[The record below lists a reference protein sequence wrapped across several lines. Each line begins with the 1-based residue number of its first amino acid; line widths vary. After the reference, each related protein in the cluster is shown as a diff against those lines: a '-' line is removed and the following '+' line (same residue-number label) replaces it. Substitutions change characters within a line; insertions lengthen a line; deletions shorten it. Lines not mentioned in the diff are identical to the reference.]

1 MTEAK
6 LRQQQKRPSV
16 LMLVY
21 ICTVLVIGLTIPLQ
35 VVRAEQ
41 PAKVVWH
48 VDFSSPSRFSAT
60 LTSLYN
66 MATTYDSDLREYDI
80 RVVFVGRGMRFLT
93 DMRLAGTPFAATRKY
108 RKRRKELKDRF
119 RSLQSSF
126 KIKIELCNITRAA
139 INLDKEKLY
148 PGVALVQS
156 GVVRIAELQSKGY
169 AYIKMQ

>member
-1 MTEAK
+1 MTKAK
-6 LRQQQKRPSV
+6 LWQQQKRSSA
-16 LMLVY
+16 LMLVTA
-21 ICTVLVIGLTIPLQ
+21 CTVLIIGLAIPLQ

-48 VDFSSPSRFSAT
+48 VDYSNPDRFSAT

-80 RVVFVGRGMRFLT
+80 RVVFVAQGMRFLT
-93 DMRLAGTPFAATRKY
+93 DDKLAGTPFAATRKY
-108 RKRRKELKDRF
+108 RKRRQELKDRLH
-119 RSLQSSF
+119 SLQSSF
-126 KIKIELCNITRAA
+126 NIKIELCNITRAA

-156 GVVRIAELQSKGY
+156 GVVRITELQNKGY
-169 AYIKMQ
+169 AYIKVQ